1 MKRMNWKLTTLTL
14 GLLGSA
20 LFVSCIVYG
29 MLVPASMHFSAALEQ
44 LLPGFRWLTP
54 GSVVLGVIETFL
66 YGAYAGLLLALIYN
80 WLARRVDLSAAQ

>member
-20 LFVSCIVYG
+20 LFVSCVVYG
-29 MLVPASMHFSAALEQ
+29 MLVPADMHFSAALER

-54 GSVVLGVIETFL
+54 GSVVLGAIETFL
-66 YGAYAGLLLALIYN
+66 YGAYVGLLLSLIYN
-80 WLARRVDLSAAQ
+80 WLAHRVDRGAAQ